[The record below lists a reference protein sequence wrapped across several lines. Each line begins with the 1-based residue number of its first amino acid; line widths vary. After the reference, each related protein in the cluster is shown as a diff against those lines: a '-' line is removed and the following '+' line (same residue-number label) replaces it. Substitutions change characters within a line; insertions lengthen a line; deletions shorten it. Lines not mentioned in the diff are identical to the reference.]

1 MRQMVFAYVFVQG
14 WTVDPYVYSFLYQP
28 HEVLILPP
36 HYAKVVKCS
45 AMTCDVTVVID
56 WGGVLEMFF
65 KPLSKCPG

>member
-1 MRQMVFAYVFVQG
+1 MRQIVLAYVFVQG
-14 WTVDPYVYSFLYQP
+14 WTVDRNVYSFLYQP

-36 HYAKVVKCS
+36 HYAKLVKCS

-56 WGGVLEMFF
+56 WAGVLEMFF

>member
-1 MRQMVFAYVFVQG
+1 MRQMVLACVFVQG
-14 WTVDPYVYSFLYQP
+14 WTVNPNVYSFLYRP

-56 WGGVLEMFF
+56 WGGALEMFF